1 MYFLIVIAFTV
12 FYLLIGRGY
21 SIFLCILLL
30 QLSLISSW
38 LEEKRGEKISVE
50 QLENDKIIKLLRFTM
65 QFSMFS
71 CVVLGAV
78 IVLAA
83 IPTPDYID
91 ENPWFD
97 IRLP

>member
-1 MYFLIVIAFTV
+1 MYLLIFIAFSIL
-12 FYLLIGRGY
+12 YLLIGRGY

-30 QLSLISSW
+30 QLSLISNW

-50 QLENDKIIKLLRFTM
+50 QIENDKIIKLLRLTM

-78 IVLAA
+78 ILLAA
-83 IPTPDYID
+83 IPIPDYID
-91 ENPWFD
+91 ENPLFD